1 MRLILLAGAF
11 VLTSSC
17 SSMLKDMHTE
27 RALDECEETYRNADE
42 IIACQ
47 NREREARYQR
57 DKQTEYEAQKDE

>member
-1 MRLILLAGAF
+1 MRLILLASAAVCMTG
-11 VLTSSC
+11 C

-42 IIACQ
+42 VIACQ

-57 DKQTEYEAQKDE
+57 DKQTEYEAKNDE

>member
-1 MRLILLAGAF
+1 
-11 VLTSSC
+11 
-17 SSMLKDMHTE
+17 MLKDMHTE

-57 DKQTEYEAQKDE
+57 DKQTEYEAKNDE